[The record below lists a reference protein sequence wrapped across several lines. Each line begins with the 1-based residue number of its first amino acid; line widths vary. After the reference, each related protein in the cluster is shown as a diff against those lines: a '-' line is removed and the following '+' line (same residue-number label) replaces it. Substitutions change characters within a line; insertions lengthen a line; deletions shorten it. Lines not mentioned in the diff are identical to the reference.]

1 MVLAFSIGMTIILLS
16 LVVFPLVIY
25 YRLKTIKGKFGD
37 HVNLKSYGI
46 FYIGINDNAYYWEI
60 IVNTIRKL
68 VLVITAAVVPS
79 TG

>member
-1 MVLAFSIGMTIILLS
+1 
-16 LVVFPLVIY
+16 
-25 YRLKTIKGKFGD
+25 
-37 HVNLKSYGI
+37 VNLKSYGI

-60 IVNTIRKL
+60 IVVTIRKL